1 MTIFHLRPAGVLVLQ
16 LKPQLERL
24 LRLPEDSLTKEI
36 KLTQCL
42 LSLFIE
48 YQIPSDL
55 LSYDGDAAAPAA
67 EKLEAVK
74 AHAAAILAMIEEAKQ
89 EELKGRQQE
98 ACYADPFGG
107 GMPSEGA
114 GSPFGSAPMGGFGFG
129 GGAMGGGGKG
139 GGCFGGAARSRAAAP
154 PPPPPP
160 PGGAMPQMM
169 EMMAAAPRAMPAMAM
184 APPPIAGGA
193 RSAQ

>member
-1 MTIFHLRPAGVLVLQ
+1 MAIFHFRPAGVLVLQ

-129 GGAMGGGGKG
+129 SGAMGGGGGKG
-139 GGCFGGAARSRAAAP
+139 GGCFGGAARSRAAARP
-154 PPPPPP
+154 QQAAIA
-160 PGGAMPQMM
+160 GAAMPQQQQQQQMM
-169 EMMAAAPRAMPAMAM
+169 EMMAAAPRAAA
-184 APPPIAGGA
+184 II
-193 RSAQ
+193 STICCW